1 MNEASREIPRQY
13 LDCSRAREAMDWHPR
28 WSVED
33 ALRET
38 IDWYADWLARRDGGR
53 VREQPAGV
61 R

>member
-1 MNEASREIPRQY
+1 
-13 LDCSRAREAMDWHPR
+13 MDWHPR
-28 WSVED
+28 WSVEV